1 MIRVTNLSKH
11 FGEFCALDKLNLH
24 VPKGAVYGLVG
35 ANGAGKSTLIRH
47 LSGVFRP
54 ESGEITMDGAKV
66 YENPS
71 VKRRFAYIPDDVFF
85 FPSASLQDMML
96 FYKGLYPTFDEEL
109 YNKLLP
115 LFELSTYMPLRSF
128 SKGMLKQAA
137 FILAICVRPE
147 VLLLDEPVD
156 GIDPVVRRQVWSL
169 ILQEV
174 AEREMTVLVSSH
186 NLRELEDVC
195 DHVGIMHHGQM
206 LLERSLTELQ
216 DHIVKVQVVFGENR
230 PQNLN
235 ILHASVNGRI
245 ETLIIRGEQEEV
257 LAKISSFAPA
267 FVDVVPLSL
276 EEVFIYELGGVSRE
290 IKSVLL

>member
-276 EEVFIYELGGVSRE
+276 EEIFIYELGGVSHE
-290 IKSVLL
+290 IQSVLL